1 MVSCCSYLS
10 GYIKLVNWRVFV
22 GKRILMRVL
31 WFLKKKKSF
40 PYVLLSSGVMT
51 FSRLLTQPGRAKKV
65 DEIR

>member
-31 WFLKKKKSF
+31 WFLKKKKKMFSVCSF
-40 PYVLLSSGVMT
+40 EQWSHDIFQTIDSAWEGKE
-51 FSRLLTQPGRAKKV
+51 GG
-65 DEIR
+65 